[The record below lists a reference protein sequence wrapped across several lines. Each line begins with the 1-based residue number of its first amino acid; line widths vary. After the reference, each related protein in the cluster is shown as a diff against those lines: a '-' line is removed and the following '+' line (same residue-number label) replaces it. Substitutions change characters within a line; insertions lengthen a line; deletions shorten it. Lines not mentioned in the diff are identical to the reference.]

1 MEDEITKYL
10 GPHRKLGPSSYAIG
24 PVSIRANEQPQIMI
38 GGGQIAWGLND
49 GPRRG
54 LGGESSIRNVATPN
68 VMAEF
73 MNEQIHSQKAIDHE
87 YSARLNLLLADT
99 QREWEAAKQAA
110 KENQVLT
117 PAEAL
122 ARDQKATLDLIAS
135 KISRYAS
142 IAPAIYGLYS
152 LSPYFL
158 MGVLPRQK
166 MSELLNSGNTTPER
180 LMDLYAQFDTVYKS
194 AMELKVLSLSTADL
208 AGKLAEQAQKI
219 DQAQT
224 AENKLAP
231 SQQLEI
237 ITQERDIHA
246 QQLPENLYSEFIA
259 AAGAM
264 DGMPPAQALSHYKAT
279 LEQMAASKVAAVNP
293 VYAPP
298 SLSSGGIT
306 VHFPVDNPYIKAP
319 LSKPELE
326 ALHELVYL
334 QAHTEI
340 GTKWQS
346 YHDALLKVESARH
359 LTVTANALGA
369 LAERAKQA
377 EQMIEAKLL
386 ADEQARLAAEAEAK
400 RVADEQARLAA
411 EAQAQRLAAEAAEQ
425 ARQAV
430 EAEAKRVADE
440 QARVAETIRIANT
453 FHAPGPAS
461 ATSPL
466 FMTSAGTAAV
476 IDAASVTLQAAIRSS
491 IAALTGFAAG
501 TVSGFF
507 VGVSALVYSSKLANG
522 ELPERYAFSTPLS
535 DLVSHDGPDLW
546 AIAAS
551 GGSVDL
557 PVRISSKTAADGQSE
572 VFVAK
577 TDGSVVPSSVKVVA
591 ATFNAEQNVYS
602 VTTGDV
608 PPRTLTWTPI
618 VNPGNSST
626 TSPAEPTAP
635 PVYTG
640 VTVTPV
646 EGRIDTF
653 PGLAEAGFD
662 DFITVFPVDSG
673 LPPLYVMFKDRRED
687 SGVATG
693 VGQVVTGTWLGAAS
707 QGEGAP
713 IPSQIADQLRG
724 REFRNFR
731 AFREALWRAVGNDFE
746 LAKQFSSVN
755 LARMKVKGYSPYTA
769 PSEQVGGQMKFE
781 LHHVVFL
788 KDDGEIYDI
797 DNIRVVTPK
806 EHGELHN

>member
-10 GPHRKLGPSSYAIG
+10 GAHRVLGPSYYAIG
-24 PVSIRANEQPQIMI
+24 PVSIRVSNQPQVLI

-49 GPRRG
+49 GPHRG
-54 LGGESSIRNVATPN
+54 LGGESSIRNVATPH
-68 VMAEF
+68 VMTEF
-73 MNEQIHSQKAIDHE
+73 MNEQIHSLKAIDHE
-87 YSARLNLLLADT
+87 YSARFNLLLADT

-122 ARDQKATLDLIAS
+122 VREQKATLGLIAS
-135 KISRYAS
+135 KISRYAT

-158 MGVLPRQK
+158 MEVLPRQK
-166 MSELLNSGNTTPER
+166 MSELLNSGNTTPES
-180 LMDLYAQFDTVYKS
+180 LMGLYALFDTVYKS

-219 DQAQT
+219 EQAQT
-224 AENKLAP
+224 AETKLAP

-237 ITQERDIHA
+237 INQERDIHA

-264 DGMPPAQALSHYKAT
+264 DGLSPAQALGHYRST
-279 LEQMAASKVAAVNP
+279 LEHMAASKMAAVNP

-298 SLSSGGIT
+298 SFSSGGVT
-306 VHFPVDNPYIKAP
+306 VHFPVENPNIKAP

-334 QAHTEI
+334 QGHTEI

-346 YHDALLKVESARH
+346 YHDALLKVESARQ
-359 LTVTANALGA
+359 LTATAKALGA
-369 LAERAKQA
+369 LAERANQVEQA
-377 EQMIEAKLL
+377 LETQRLAAEA
-386 ADEQARLAAEAEAK
+386 AEQARLAAEAEAK
-400 RVADEQARLAA
+400 RVADEQARAA
-411 EAQAQRLAAEAAEQ
+411 EAI
-425 ARQAV
+425 
-430 EAEAKRVADE
+430 RVAN
-440 QARVAETIRIANT
+440 A
-453 FHAPGPAS
+453 FKAPGPAS
-461 ATSPL
+461 ASSSL
-466 FMTSAGTAAV
+466 FLTPAGTAAV
-476 IDAASVTLQAAIRSS
+476 IDAAAVTLQAAIRSS
-491 IAALTGFAAG
+491 IAAITGLAAG

-535 DLVSHDGPDLW
+535 DLISHDGQDLW

-557 PVRISSKTAADGQSE
+557 PVRISSKTAANGQSE

-577 TDGSVVPSSVKVVA
+577 ADGRVVPSNVKVVA
-591 ATFNAEQNVYS
+591 ATFIPEQNVYS
-602 VTTGDV
+602 VTTEDV

-626 TSPAEPTAP
+626 TLPAEPTAP

-646 EGRIDTF
+646 EGRTDTF

-662 DFITVFPVDSG
+662 DFITVFPADSG
-673 LPPLYVMFKDRRED
+673 LPALYVMFKDRRED
-687 SGVATG
+687 PGVATG
-693 VGQVVTGTWLGAAS
+693 AGQAVTGIWLGAAS

-731 AFREALWRAVGNDFE
+731 AFREAFWKAVANDAD
-746 LAKQFSSVN
+746 LAKQFEPSILKTMKKGRAPV
-755 LARMKVKGYSPYTA
+755 ARESG
-769 PSEQVGGQMKFE
+769 QVGRRIKLE
-781 LHHVVFL
+781 LHHKNYISKGGGV
-788 KDDGEIYDI
+788 YDVE
-797 DNIRVVTPK
+797 NINIVTPK
-806 EHGELHN
+806 SHLEIHKGAEE